1 MANGY
6 TNPYAITDP
15 ITLDDLSVYGQSR
28 YTDVKTKPHIGATW
42 EWTYKPAEDFEYSIN
57 ELGLPSSTLR
67 GLTENLPQQ
76 YDYSGISQPIQSALA
91 DVFGDI
97 EIPSRLAAVDF
108 GDVPGIDKDYLL
120 DKIQDF
126 GDLEAKT
133 FSVNP
138 AVGSWYESGA
148 ADPLLQNIGLAYK
161 SNPLSSVDIFDRD
174 SIATALGLEA
184 EDVRALTPEMLEKTE
199 SKYYEP
205 LVEDV
210 REQAIYELAENL
222 SSDATGGFAG
232 SAGGASRKA
241 QANMAYNKRIR
252 NILEAILK
260 QQGIASQD
268 ASEAIYDLVA

>member
-1 MANGY
+1 M
-6 TNPYAITDP
+6 
-15 ITLDDLSVYGQSR
+15 S
-28 YTDVKTKPHIGATW
+28 
-42 EWTYKPAEDFEYSIN
+42 
-57 ELGLPSSTLR
+57 GLL
-67 GLTENLPQQ
+67 EKLPQQ
-76 YDYSGISQPIQSALA
+76 YDYSGLNQSIQSALT
-91 DVFGDI
+91 DVFGDSAL
-97 EIPSRLAAVDF
+97 PHRVASVDF

-120 DKIQDF
+120 DRIQDL

-133 FSVNP
+133 YSINP
-138 AVGSWYESGA
+138 AVGGWKEGEYR
-148 ADPLLQNIGLAYK
+148 DPLLQNIGLVYK
-161 SNPLSSVDIFDRD
+161 GDPKASVDIFDRD

-184 EDVRALTPEMLEKTE
+184 KDVKALTPEMLEKTE